1 VILGVSVAI
10 IVGTVD
16 PAKSVAYAL
25 RYIRREDLPSSLP
38 LNRRQQ
44 ARSKAMNKED
54 NVDTRDIIDLG
65 TASVLTKGAG
75 VGNDDT
81 LNPQIQ
87 RSMGLT
93 ED

>member
-1 VILGVSVAI
+1 
-10 IVGTVD
+10 
-16 PAKSVAYAL
+16 
-25 RYIRREDLPSSLP
+25 
-38 LNRRQQ
+38 
-44 ARSKAMNKED
+44 MNKED

-65 TASVLTKGAG
+65 TASILTKGAG